1 MARRM
6 NSQTLLQRSAV
17 AVVSLLGLAGC
28 GAEFDPP
35 SELNSLRVLGVQKDK
50 PYAKPGDEV
59 HVKMLW
65 HDGDDAAP
73 RPVIRAFLSGCFN
86 PLGDLYAGCFT
97 SFSDPAD
104 VQFVVGDSDEFSFS
118 IPEDIVTSRPPPP
131 DPKQPHYGLAYVFF
145 AVCAGERLEVV
156 EPTEDAG
163 FPLRC
168 LDENDKPL
176 GADDFVAG
184 YSQVYVFDEFTNDNP
199 IVTGFSFR
207 GVERGADDPFTCVGD
222 ECVLETTSPVDV
234 ESVDCDEQEE
244 RCVPACAE
252 DGDAVDCDE
261 FPLQPLIDRASVE
274 RDSVSEAAYGR
285 NYEEQ
290 MWVNYYVTRGSV
302 RSPVRLVNDATSGYN
317 EDYATKFYAP
327 KDPGPVR
334 LFAVVHDNRGGMS
347 WSGTTIW
354 VK

>member
-6 NSQTLLQRSAV
+6 TSQTLLQRSAV
-17 AVVSLLGLAGC
+17 GLVSLLALAGC

-35 SELNSLRVLGVQKDK
+35 SELKSLRVLGVQKDK
-50 PYAKPGDEV
+50 PYAQPGDDV
-59 HVKMLW
+59 NVKMLW
-65 HDGDDAAP
+65 HDGSPDAP

-86 PLGDLYAGCFT
+86 PVGDLYAGCFT
-97 SFSDPAD
+97 SFADPANI
-104 VQFVVGDSDEFSFS
+104 QFQEGSDEFSFS
-118 IPEDIVTSRPPPP
+118 IPEDIITNRPPPA
-131 DPKQPHYGLAYVFF
+131 DPKQPRYGLAYLFF
-145 AVCAGERLEVV
+145 AVCAGERLTVV
-156 EPTEDAG
+156 EPTAEAG

-168 LDENDKPL
+168 LDENDEPL

-184 YSQVYVFDEFTNDNP
+184 YSQVYVFDDFTNTNP

-207 GVERGADDPFTCVGD
+207 NVEHDADDPFTCVGD
-222 ECVLETTSPVDV
+222 ECVAEATEPVDAD
-234 ESVDCDEQEE
+234 SVDCDEQAE
-244 RCVPACAE
+244 RCVRACPD
-252 DGDAVDCDE
+252 DGDAIECDE
-261 FPLQPLIDRASVE
+261 HPFAPLIDRDSVE
-274 RDSVSEAAYGR
+274 PDSVTAAAYGR
-285 NYEEQ
+285 DYEEQ

-317 EDYATKFYAP
+317 EDYGTKFYAP